1 MADGSP
7 HDLIIVRRHEEDEH
21 EHHSSAWK
29 VAHADFMTAMM
40 AFFLIMWLINVTDD
54 KIRKGISQYFNPIHL
69 SEGSTEMK
77 GLNEPDPTKK
87 AEGKRGNAAS
97 PTVFNPVT
105 LSQGQAESKQ
115 LDPKDTAAA
124 AAAAPLAAASAAEE
138 AKAERAAAGDGGQ
151 KAAGERDAGASAG
164 APRGAG
170 AASGA
175 KGAPGSGEAE
185 RAAFQDPYAIL
196 AQLADEYSAE
206 HATSADVVV
215 GDDRSPGFA
224 GGEVDRDPFDP
235 VYWQLANVP
244 PARTDQP
251 GEPGLMT
258 TVPKDALPDAAA
270 LVRRTETAARL
281 DSKPAELPAKAA
293 TPEKT
298 AETATDP
305 PAALNP
311 SKPPATSKP
320 PERPANETP
329 TVTFTSGPDS
339 ATVAAAESLKAEIA
353 GSIKETMAG
362 VAAPDLTVKATAEG
376 ILIDLTDDADFSMFE
391 VGSAIPDPTVVVLME
406 RIAKVLAEKP
416 GSIIV
421 RGHSDGRPFRSD
433 VYDNWRLSAG
443 RAHMAYYMLT
453 RGGLAEKRV
462 ARIEGY
468 ADHALKVPADPYA
481 AENRRIE
488 ILLVGAE

>member
-1 MADGSP
+1 MAEG
-7 HDLIIVRRHEEDEH
+7 HNEIIIVRRHEEDEH

-69 SEGSTEMK
+69 SEGSTDMK
-77 GLNEPDPTKK
+77 GLNEPDPEKK
-87 AEGKRGNAAS
+87 AEGKKGHAETA
-97 PTVFNPVT
+97 PVFNPVT
-105 LSQGQAESKQ
+105 LSQGHAESKQ
-115 LDPKDTAAA
+115 LDPKDAAAA
-124 AAAAPLAAASAAEE
+124 AAAAP
-138 AKAERAAAGDGGQ
+138 RAAAPAAEAGKAGQ
-151 KAAGERDAGASAG
+151 AAERDAGKAAG
-164 APRGAG
+164 GEADAGVNVAATRGA
-170 AASGA
+170 AASGIA

-196 AQLADEYSAE
+196 AQLAEEYSAE
-206 HATSADVVV
+206 HAISADVVV
-215 GDDRSPGFA
+215 GDDRRPGFA

-235 VYWQLANVP
+235 VYWQLADVP

-251 GEPGLMT
+251 GEPGLAK
-258 TVPKDALPDAAA
+258 VEPEDVLPDAAA
-270 LVRRTETAARL
+270 LVRKTETAAKL
-281 DSKPAELPAKAA
+281 DSKPVELPAKAV

-298 AETATDP
+298 DETASEP
-305 PAALNP
+305 PAAPEASELPAATKP
-311 SKPPATSKP
+311 SEPPASQTP
-320 PERPANETP
+320 PVASTG
-329 TVTFTSGPDS
+329 GPDS
-339 ATVAAAESLKAEIA
+339 ATVVAAETLKAEIA

-362 VAAPDLTVKATAEG
+362 VAAPNLTVKATAEG

-406 RIAKVLAEKP
+406 RIAKILAEKP
-416 GSIIV
+416 GNIIV

-468 ADHALKVPADPYA
+468 ADHALKVPTDPYA